1 MYPTTRMSIIVHF
14 GDQYA
19 LQLQIMNNGHHT
31 QNLRSMSL
39 LKDVRMFSIIL
50 ILVVDFVE

>member
-1 MYPTTRMSIIVHF
+1 MYPTTRMSIIVQF
-14 GDQYA
+14 GNQYA